1 MIFTT
6 LITTTELARHLDDQD
21 WVILDCRFTLTDP
34 PRGRGDYL
42 QAHIPGAVYAH
53 LDEDL
58 SGRVVQGQTGR
69 HPLPSVETTARTFS
83 NWGIAPGVQVVVY
96 DDAGGAL
103 AAGRAWWMLRW
114 LGHEAVA
121 VLDGGWG
128 VWSSSKLGRRSGE
141 ETFSSR
147 QFIPHERPELVIS
160 AAQVETI
167 RLDNSWRLYDARS
180 RERYH
185 GENET
190 IDPIAGHIPGAI
202 SAPYTDS
209 LTSTNTFRPVN
220 ELGPLYQALSGD
232 VPAEKTVF
240 YCGSGVTSIVN
251 ILAIAH
257 AGLGEARLYAG
268 SWSEWI
274 TGPQRPVEK

>member
-6 LITTTELARHLDDQD
+6 LITTTELTRHLDDPD

-34 PRGRGDYL
+34 PPGRGDYL
-42 QAHIPGAVYAH
+42 RGHIPGAVYAH
-53 LDEDL
+53 LDENL
-58 SGRVVQGQTGR
+58 SGPVVPGQTGR
-69 HPLPSVETTARTFS
+69 HPLPPVEMAARTFS

-96 DDAGGAL
+96 DDAGGGL

-128 VWSSSKLGRRSGE
+128 EWSRNRMGQRNGQ
-141 ETFSSR
+141 ETRNLR

-160 AAQVETI
+160 TAQVETI

-190 IDPIAGHIPGAI
+190 IDPIAGHIPGAM
-202 SAPYTDS
+202 SAPYTDN
-209 LTSTNTFRPVN
+209 LTSTNTFRPVDD
-220 ELGPLYQALSGD
+220 LRTLYKALSGN
-232 VPAEKTVF
+232 VPAERTVF

-251 ILAIAH
+251 ILAMAH
-257 AGLGEARLYAG
+257 AGLGEARLYVG

-274 TGPQRPVEK
+274 TGPQRLVGK

>member
-1 MIFTT
+1 M
-6 LITTTELARHLDDQD
+6 
-21 WVILDCRFTLTDP
+21 LTWT
-34 PRGRGDYL
+34 RICQVRWCK
-42 QAHIPGAVYAH
+42 
-53 LDEDL
+53 
-58 SGRVVQGQTGR
+58 GQTGR
-69 HPLPSVETTARTFS
+69 HPLPSVETAARTFS

-128 VWSSSKLGRRSGE
+128 EWSRNRMGQRNGQ
-141 ETFSSR
+141 ETR
-147 QFIPHERPELVIS
+147 NPRLFIPHERPELVIS

-167 RLDNSWRLYDARS
+167 RLDTSWRLYDARTS
-180 RERYH
+180 ERYH
-185 GENET
+185 GENEI

-202 SAPYTDS
+202 SAPYTEN
-209 LTSTNTFRPVN
+209 LTPTNTFRPVN
-220 ELGPLYQALSGD
+220 ELRALYQALAGN
-232 VPAEKTVF
+232 VPVERTVF

-251 ILAIAH
+251 ILAMAH

-274 TGPQRPVEK
+274 TGPQRPVGK